1 MKEIIDRIYKRT
13 TEYSHPS
20 QATTIANS
28 LELLSSGI
36 YTEEERFVFE
46 LLQNAVDSCDEVAG
60 GLDVKIIIGNGRLVF
75 MHNGKAFSERDL
87 EGLCD
92 IGNGNKMNDAKKI
105 GYKGIGFK
113 SVFMHSKRVTVITDD
128 TCFRFDEAACK
139 ALSAELGKEYYNVKM
154 PWQIIPIISEIPIGI
169 DYSHYNV
176 TTILEV
182 SNTEKLLKKVHKLLS
197 DARFLLFLKVSNL
210 KVSLFDINNEILTLS
225 KTQDGNIL
233 TLAKNNIPQTRWLM
247 FAEDVTIP
255 TEVKEDL
262 NHDAKT
268 PSKLK
273 ESDSVE
279 ISFAISLD
287 DEGHI
292 VPLKDA
298 VIYTYLPTSFSFGFD
313 FIVNANFITDAG
325 RQQLIKDCDWN
336 KFIFSQIPILFLNWI
351 KDEVAPNHKDWYKIL
366 LPLTKDSDELS
377 VAYSSNMDY
386 ALQTI
391 PFVRSMTGK
400 QTCISQALFD
410 KFSFHNSLPSESFC
424 SFIKHELN
432 ISEPYESIVPTMAGK
447 YLLKYGISV
456 LGKSHIEK
464 FLQNSIIYLKS
475 LKDEEYIV
483 FAKWLK
489 DATELRSSSFD
500 NILSYS
506 HILPCEDG
514 ELHEPIKVFFYSEYM
529 PYDEIVGDAFVL
541 RSSFGQ
547 AIPSDLTSWL
557 KELGVQEMSKI
568 SIINKVI
575 CEADYITK
583 DNAIKALTFVFKANQ
598 QDNIF
603 GSIPSHRLEN
613 LKLLT
618 TGGNLRYAS
627 ELYLSDIYNP
637 VCKLQKG
644 YRDDIFVTDLY
655 LTNYR
660 ETSEWMLFFKK
671 LGVNDDVSLLRIKY
685 GEGSWPMRNYRI
697 SSLVSLAKNTEY
709 NPWGTRKYYLGCGGP
724 VSINVNSSPLLNPY
738 SNHTHE
744 FYENFWGRIFSQ
756 PFVREQE
763 NIYGP
768 TGYGWSK
775 TVSLSSSKYLGQTF
789 VDWILMTFKVIPA
802 SDKQLYTINDVLIN
816 SKSNKDLFG
825 KYFPVISINGIIS
838 DEWLNRLPLKKDL
851 SLNDYLNIL
860 DNISKDDEKEQI
872 NDNIQRITRI
882 YDRIADEGY
891 DLTEDSY
898 DFNILR
904 VWGKTHK
911 ILSSEKEFE
920 YPCDLCLIS
929 SRLSGVD
936 LDNQVYHRKNQE
948 NDRFASL
955 MIALG
960 VNMITDHRVEGLEN
974 AVSQNSINESL
985 LNKKEF
991 FATLTLNGETS
1002 KQKWDEAVEKMH
1014 ASISAIRFYG
1024 VSSIQVIYGKQSIEK
1039 AVYVSNSNLYFVGKF
1054 GLAVQELLHDDIVRL
1069 IGLHKNDSST
1079 FLTLMRMRDF
1089 DEMIEYLKL
1098 KGYSTQYISCP
1109 MPLEKTVEDPN
1120 AVMKGEDAPNGEL
1133 SNEQKRVY
1141 LEEAKDAILLQLS
1154 CDGFDTSNYKWDGWT
1169 CIDGVKKDGKEYPLV
1184 IRSNKSGRNTV
1195 LSASDWDQLM
1205 KKNAMFVVNTNS
1217 GIGTVNFKQLLRS
1230 KDNITIRFGSE
1241 NIDEAN
1247 RISKLAEAFAFFKG
1261 MQFDFESYIRPTISR
1276 WQSFM
1281 APELETGEQ
1290 AVANPSIPLPE

>member
-1 MKEIIDRIYKRT
+1 
-13 TEYSHPS
+13 
-20 QATTIANS
+20 
-28 LELLSSGI
+28 
-36 YTEEERFVFE
+36 
-46 LLQNAVDSCDEVAG
+46 
-60 GLDVKIIIGNGRLVF
+60 
-75 MHNGKAFSERDL
+75 
-87 EGLCD
+87 
-92 IGNGNKMNDAKKI
+92 
-105 GYKGIGFK
+105 
-113 SVFMHSKRVTVITDD
+113 MHSRRVTVITGDN
-128 TCFRFDEAACK
+128 CFRFDEEACK
-139 ALSAELGKEYYNVKM
+139 ALATERGKEYYNVKM

-169 DYSHYNV
+169 DYSYYNV

-182 SNTEKLLKKVHKLLS
+182 SNTEKLLKKVQKLLS

-210 KVSLFDINNEILTLS
+210 KVSLFDMNNEILTLS

-233 TLAKNNIPQTRWLM
+233 TLAKNDVPQTRWLM

-255 TEVKEDL
+255 PEVKEDL
-262 NHDAKT
+262 IHDAKT

-292 VPLKDA
+292 VPIEDA
-298 VIYTYLPTSFSFGFD
+298 VVYTYLPTSFSFGFE

-325 RQQLIKDCDWN
+325 RQQLIKDCEWN
-336 KFIFSQIPILFLNWI
+336 KFIFSQIPILYLNWI
-351 KDEVAPNHKDWYKIL
+351 KDVVAPNHKDWYKIL

-391 PFVRSMTGK
+391 PFVRSMTGQ
-400 QTCISQALFD
+400 QTCISQSLFD

-424 SFIKHELN
+424 SFTKHELN
-432 ISEPYESIVPTMAGK
+432 ISEPYESIVPTMAGSC
-447 YLLKYGISV
+447 LLKYGISV

-464 FLQNSIIYLKS
+464 FLENSIIYLKS

-506 HILPCEDG
+506 RILPCEDG

-529 PYDEIVGDAFVL
+529 PYDEIVEDAFVL
-541 RSSFGQ
+541 QSSVGQ
-547 AIPSDLTSWL
+547 TIPSDLTSWL
-557 KELGVQEMSKI
+557 KELGVQEMSKM

-583 DNAIKALTFVFKANQ
+583 DNAINALTFVFKANQ
-598 QDNIF
+598 SENIF
-603 GSIPSHRLEN
+603 GNIPSHRLEN

-644 YRDDIFVTDLY
+644 YSDDIFVTDLY

-660 ETSEWMLFFKK
+660 ETSEWLLFFKK

-685 GEGSWPMRNYRI
+685 GEGSWPMKNYRI
-697 SSLVSLAKNTEY
+697 SSLVSLARNTEY

-763 NIYGP
+763 NIYGS

-802 SDKQLYTINDVLIN
+802 SDKQLYTINDVLID

-825 KYFPVISINGIIS
+825 KYFPVISINGTIS

-851 SLNDYLNIL
+851 TLNDYLNIL

-891 DLTEDSY
+891 DLTEGSY

-904 VWGKTHK
+904 NWGKTHK

-929 SRLSGVD
+929 SRLSGVE
-936 LDNQVYHRKNQE
+936 LDNQVYHRKSQE

-955 MIALG
+955 MTALG
-960 VNMITDHRVEGLEN
+960 VNMITDHKVEGLED
-974 AVSQNSINESL
+974 AAAQDSVKSSL
-985 LNKKEF
+985 MDRVEF
-991 FATLTLNGETS
+991 FTALTTDGIIS
-1002 KQKWDEAVEKMH
+1002 KQNWNEAVKKMRE
-1014 ASISAIRFYG
+1014 SISVLGFYS
-1024 VSSIQVIYGKQSIEK
+1024 VPSIHVIYGKQSIEK
-1039 AVYVSNSNLYFVGKF
+1039 AVYVSNSDLYFVGKF
-1054 GLAVQELLHDDIVRL
+1054 GLAMQELLHGDIVRL
-1069 IGLHKNDSST
+1069 IGLHKNDKST
-1079 FLTLMRMRDF
+1079 FLTLMRMSDF
-1089 DEMIEYLKL
+1089 DEMIEYLQL
-1098 KGYSTQYISCP
+1098 KGYDTTYISRP
-1109 MPLEKTVEDPN
+1109 QLPDNRINDSIPSME
-1120 AVMKGEDAPNGEL
+1120 GEDSPYGGL
-1133 SNEQKRVY
+1133 TKEQMRDA
-1141 LEEAKDAILLQLS
+1141 LTEAKDAILRQLNT
-1154 CDGFDTSNYKWDGWT
+1154 DGYDISNHQWDGWT
-1169 CIDGVKKDGKEYPLV
+1169 CINGVRKDGTEYPLV

-1195 LSASDWDQLM
+1195 LSASDWNQLM
-1205 KKNAMFVVNTNS
+1205 KENAMFVVNTNS
-1217 GIGTVNFKQLLRS
+1217 GIGTVNFRELLRS

-1241 NIDEAN
+1241 NIDDAD

-1261 MQFDFESYIRPTISR
+1261 MQFDFESYIRPTTSR

-1281 APELETGEQ
+1281 APALETGEQ
-1290 AVANPSIPLPE
+1290 AIANPSISLPE